1 MQSLRFPRFY
11 HYKNVRIG
19 DFVLRQKLFRQLC
32 TAHILKKTRQ
42 TVLNALESPSQYLPN
57 RIPHFSIPLDMK
69 QELQSI
75 ESK

>member
-32 TAHILKKTRQ
+32 TAHILKNKTNSIKCLGISI
-42 TVLNALESPSQYLPN
+42 TISAEPDSTFLNPA
-57 RIPHFSIPLDMK
+57 
-69 QELQSI
+69 
-75 ESK
+75 